1 MHNVTE
7 IRNGNYAAF
16 DEAYQLMHIKVFRF
30 FLKRVQLHNTAEDLT
45 QQCFIRL
52 WQYRSTLSEAHTLD
66 KQLFVMAHSLLINH
80 FRKLA
85 TEKEYKTH
93 ISLQYPLEPYT
104 DPDERFARK
113 DQLEAALVHLPP
125 VRQRV
130 LILRLVHGYSNKE
143 IADQLSVSVKT
154 VEDHILKAIRA
165 MKKVITLVW
174 LLGALNAQTP
184 TPCDAPPNDAIS
196 HIN

>member
-1 MHNVTE
+1 MHSVTE

-16 DEAYQLMHIKVFRF
+16 DEAYQTMHIKVFRF
-30 FLKRVQLHNTAEDLT
+30 FLKRVQLHNVAEDLT

-52 WQYRSTLSEAHTLD
+52 WQYRNSLSEEHTLD

-80 FRKLA
+80 FRRQA
-85 TEKEYKTH
+85 TEKEYKTTL
-93 ISLQYPLEPYT
+93 SLQYPLEPYT

-125 VRQRV
+125 VRQKV

-154 VEDHILKAIRA
+154 VEDHILKAVRS

-174 LLGALNAQTP
+174 LLGALHTQTP
-184 TPCDAPPNDAIS
+184 IQCDSSPHDAIS